1 MTVPVYD
8 IPESPILIVG
18 FFGILFTLV
27 LLYFVNRD
35 YFASPL
41 NRDRRTKYWQFVLV
55 WVRRPLSR
63 DQRKQVREKVN
74 TLDTLQPVAI
84 VRRKDIED
92 KVNEHTDY

>member
-18 FFGILFTLV
+18 FLGIMFTLV

-41 NRDRRTKYWQFVLV
+41 NIDRRTK
-55 WVRRPLSR
+55 
-63 DQRKQVREKVN
+63 
-74 TLDTLQPVAI
+74 
-84 VRRKDIED
+84 
-92 KVNEHTDY
+92 